1 MSLHHQHPHI
11 QCFRLYRI
19 LTHYKFFE
27 KSWRPGGRIST
38 RKHGEYAFDH
48 GAHYLKIDHGMIGLN
63 EFLEKIDAIKI
74 LKGPFCRNI
83 SQNSPIEEKEIIVGK
98 EGNESNG

>member
-1 MSLHHQHPHI
+1 MKKIAVVGTGLSALSLAHHLPSLDI
-11 QCFRLYRI
+11 
-19 LTHYKFFE
+19 TFFE

-74 LKGPFCRNI
+74 LNNKIIKAIITNVVI
-83 SQNSPIEEKEIIVGK
+83 QNLTLI
-98 EGNESNG
+98 